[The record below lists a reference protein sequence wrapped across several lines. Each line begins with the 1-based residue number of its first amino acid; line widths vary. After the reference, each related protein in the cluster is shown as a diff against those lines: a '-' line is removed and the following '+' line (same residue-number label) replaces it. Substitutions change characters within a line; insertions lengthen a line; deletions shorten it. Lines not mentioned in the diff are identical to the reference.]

1 MAFPVA
7 YTLYMSVH
15 SWFASSLTS
24 PQFIGLGNF
33 RRAFVE
39 DDRFRN
45 ALWLTVYFTGLATL
59 LQLMLGVAI
68 ALVLNRPFRGKG
80 LVRSIFLLP
89 MVATP
94 VAIALVGMM
103 MYNPTLGVMNYL
115 VGLVGLGP
123 YKWVSNAAVV
133 VPALVIVDTWEWTP
147 LITLITLA
155 GLATLPIEPYE
166 SALIDGASSAQMFW
180 RITLPLLRP
189 TIIVALLF
197 RAIDCLKTFDIIY
210 VMTQG
215 GPGFASETL
224 NVYTFQVGL
233 FYFHIGYASS
243 LLVILFALVLGV
255 SLLLIKV
262 RRGAWGGGR
271 GIASPRARERL
282 GVRPGRRAALA
293 LPLPAGLDAPLVGQD
308 SGSEHGVSAR
318 ADLHADARQL
328 SRGLPEE
335 PVLHVHLEQ
344 PGGGRRVHG
353 PGAAA
358 RPSRRLRH
366 RAVQAHGDRSLHPD
380 GADGARDRLS
390 HPVVHPVHQG
400 EADRHLY
407 RAHPHPPDRGA
418 AARAVGDDRVLRG
431 RARRADRGGAD
442 RRLLAL
448 GRVPA
453 HRHPARQARHR
464 GDRHPRLHLLVEQF
478 PLLADRRRLQD
489 PHAPDRRLQLP
500 L

>member
-1 MAFPVA
+1 MRHLGTGWSRFVERHPVPVFTLPSVVAVALLMAFPVG

-15 SWFASSLTS
+15 SWYASSVTS
-24 PQFIGLGNF
+24 PHFVGLENF

-45 ALWLTVYFTGLATL
+45 ALWLTVYFTALATA
-59 LQLMLGVAI
+59 LQLVLGVSL

-94 VAIALVGMM
+94 VAIALVWMM

-123 YKWVSNAAVV
+123 YRWVSNAAIV
-133 VPALVIVDTWEWTP
+133 VPALAVVDTWEWTP

-166 SALIDGASSAQMFW
+166 SALIDGASATQMFL

-262 RRGAWGGGR
+262 RRGAW
-271 GIASPRARERL
+271 
-282 GVRPGRRAALA
+282 
-293 LPLPAGLDAPLVGQD
+293 
-308 SGSEHGVSAR
+308 
-318 ADLHADARQL
+318 
-328 SRGLPEE
+328 
-335 PVLHVHLEQ
+335 
-344 PGGGRRVHG
+344 
-353 PGAAA
+353 
-358 RPSRRLRH
+358 
-366 RAVQAHGDRSLHPD
+366 
-380 GADGARDRLS
+380 
-390 HPVVHPVHQG
+390 
-400 EADRHLY
+400 
-407 RAHPHPPDRGA
+407 
-418 AARAVGDDRVLRG
+418 
-431 RARRADRGGAD
+431 
-442 RRLLAL
+442 
-448 GRVPA
+448 
-453 HRHPARQARHR
+453 
-464 GDRHPRLHLLVEQF
+464 
-478 PLLADRRRLQD
+478 
-489 PHAPDRRLQLP
+489 
-500 L
+500 

>member
-1 MAFPVA
+1 LRHLGTGWSRFVERHPVPVFTLPSVVAVALLMAFPVG

-15 SWFASSLTS
+15 SWYASSVTS
-24 PQFIGLGNF
+24 PHFIGLENF

-39 DDRFRN
+39 DDRFSN
-45 ALWLTVYFTGLATL
+45 ALWLTVYFTALATA
-59 LQLMLGVAI
+59 LQLVLGVSL

-94 VAIALVGMM
+94 VAIALVWMM

-123 YKWVSNAAVV
+123 YRWVSNAAIV
-133 VPALVIVDTWEWTP
+133 VPALAVVDTWEWTP

-166 SALIDGASSAQMFW
+166 SALIDGASVTQMFW

-189 TIIVALLF
+189 TIMVALLF

-262 RRGAWGGGR
+262 RRGAW
-271 GIASPRARERL
+271 
-282 GVRPGRRAALA
+282 
-293 LPLPAGLDAPLVGQD
+293 
-308 SGSEHGVSAR
+308 
-318 ADLHADARQL
+318 
-328 SRGLPEE
+328 
-335 PVLHVHLEQ
+335 
-344 PGGGRRVHG
+344 
-353 PGAAA
+353 
-358 RPSRRLRH
+358 
-366 RAVQAHGDRSLHPD
+366 
-380 GADGARDRLS
+380 
-390 HPVVHPVHQG
+390 
-400 EADRHLY
+400 
-407 RAHPHPPDRGA
+407 
-418 AARAVGDDRVLRG
+418 
-431 RARRADRGGAD
+431 
-442 RRLLAL
+442 
-448 GRVPA
+448 
-453 HRHPARQARHR
+453 
-464 GDRHPRLHLLVEQF
+464 
-478 PLLADRRRLQD
+478 
-489 PHAPDRRLQLP
+489 
-500 L
+500 

>member
-1 MAFPVA
+1 VPVFTLPSVVAVTLLMAFPVA

-15 SWFASSLTS
+15 SWYASSLTS
-24 PQFIGLGNF
+24 PTFVGLGNF
-33 RRAFVE
+33 HRAFIE

-45 ALWLTVYFTGLATL
+45 ALWLTVYFTALATA
-59 LQLMLGVAI
+59 LQLVLGVSL

-80 LVRSIFLLP
+80 LVRSVFLLP

-94 VAIALVGMM
+94 VAIALVWMM

-123 YKWVSNAAVV
+123 YRWVSNAAIV
-133 VPALVIVDTWEWTP
+133 VPALAVVDTWEWTP

-166 SALIDGASSAQMFW
+166 SALIDGASATQMFW

-262 RRGAWGGGR
+262 RRGAW
-271 GIASPRARERL
+271 
-282 GVRPGRRAALA
+282 
-293 LPLPAGLDAPLVGQD
+293 
-308 SGSEHGVSAR
+308 
-318 ADLHADARQL
+318 
-328 SRGLPEE
+328 
-335 PVLHVHLEQ
+335 
-344 PGGGRRVHG
+344 
-353 PGAAA
+353 
-358 RPSRRLRH
+358 
-366 RAVQAHGDRSLHPD
+366 
-380 GADGARDRLS
+380 
-390 HPVVHPVHQG
+390 
-400 EADRHLY
+400 
-407 RAHPHPPDRGA
+407 
-418 AARAVGDDRVLRG
+418 
-431 RARRADRGGAD
+431 
-442 RRLLAL
+442 
-448 GRVPA
+448 
-453 HRHPARQARHR
+453 
-464 GDRHPRLHLLVEQF
+464 
-478 PLLADRRRLQD
+478 
-489 PHAPDRRLQLP
+489 
-500 L
+500 

>member
-1 MAFPVA
+1 MRHLGTGWSRFVERHPVPVFTLPSVVAVTLLMAFPVG

-15 SWFASSLTS
+15 SWYASSVTS
-24 PQFIGLGNF
+24 PHFVGLENF

-45 ALWLTVYFTGLATL
+45 ALWLTVYFTALATA
-59 LQLMLGVAI
+59 LQLVLGVSL

-94 VAIALVGMM
+94 VAIALVWMM

-123 YKWVSNAAVV
+123 YRWVSNAAIV
-133 VPALVIVDTWEWTP
+133 VPALAVVDTWEWTP

-166 SALIDGASSAQMFW
+166 SALIDGASVTQMFW

-189 TIIVALLF
+189 TIMVALLF

-262 RRGAWGGGR
+262 RRGAW
-271 GIASPRARERL
+271 
-282 GVRPGRRAALA
+282 
-293 LPLPAGLDAPLVGQD
+293 
-308 SGSEHGVSAR
+308 
-318 ADLHADARQL
+318 
-328 SRGLPEE
+328 
-335 PVLHVHLEQ
+335 
-344 PGGGRRVHG
+344 
-353 PGAAA
+353 
-358 RPSRRLRH
+358 
-366 RAVQAHGDRSLHPD
+366 
-380 GADGARDRLS
+380 
-390 HPVVHPVHQG
+390 
-400 EADRHLY
+400 
-407 RAHPHPPDRGA
+407 
-418 AARAVGDDRVLRG
+418 
-431 RARRADRGGAD
+431 
-442 RRLLAL
+442 
-448 GRVPA
+448 
-453 HRHPARQARHR
+453 
-464 GDRHPRLHLLVEQF
+464 
-478 PLLADRRRLQD
+478 
-489 PHAPDRRLQLP
+489 
-500 L
+500 

>member
-1 MAFPVA
+1 LRHLGTGWSRFVERHPVPVFTLPSVVAVALLMAFPVA

-15 SWFASSLTS
+15 SWYASSVTS
-24 PQFIGLGNF
+24 PHFIGLENF

-45 ALWLTVYFTGLATL
+45 ALWLTVYFTALATA
-59 LQLMLGVAI
+59 LQLVLGVSL

-94 VAIALVGMM
+94 VAIALVWMM
-103 MYNPTLGVMNYL
+103 MFNPTLGVMNYL

-123 YKWVSNAAVV
+123 YRWVSNAAVV
-133 VPALVIVDTWEWTP
+133 VPALAVVDTWEWTP

-166 SALIDGASSAQMFW
+166 SALIDGASATQMFW

-262 RRGAWGGGR
+262 RRGAW
-271 GIASPRARERL
+271 
-282 GVRPGRRAALA
+282 
-293 LPLPAGLDAPLVGQD
+293 
-308 SGSEHGVSAR
+308 
-318 ADLHADARQL
+318 
-328 SRGLPEE
+328 
-335 PVLHVHLEQ
+335 
-344 PGGGRRVHG
+344 
-353 PGAAA
+353 
-358 RPSRRLRH
+358 
-366 RAVQAHGDRSLHPD
+366 
-380 GADGARDRLS
+380 
-390 HPVVHPVHQG
+390 
-400 EADRHLY
+400 
-407 RAHPHPPDRGA
+407 
-418 AARAVGDDRVLRG
+418 
-431 RARRADRGGAD
+431 
-442 RRLLAL
+442 
-448 GRVPA
+448 
-453 HRHPARQARHR
+453 
-464 GDRHPRLHLLVEQF
+464 
-478 PLLADRRRLQD
+478 
-489 PHAPDRRLQLP
+489 
-500 L
+500 

>member
-1 MAFPVA
+1 MPVFTLPSVVAVALLMAFPVG
-7 YTLYMSVH
+7 YTLYMSAH
-15 SWFASSLTS
+15 SWYASSVTS
-24 PQFIGLGNF
+24 PHFIGFENF

-45 ALWLTVYFTGLATL
+45 ALWLTVYFTVLATA
-59 LQLMLGVAI
+59 LQLVLGVSL

-94 VAIALVGMM
+94 VAIALVWMM

-123 YKWVSNAAVV
+123 YRWVSNAAIV
-133 VPALVIVDTWEWTP
+133 VPALAVVDTWEWTP

-166 SALIDGASSAQMFW
+166 SALIDGASATQMFW

-189 TIIVALLF
+189 TIMVALLF

-262 RRGAWGGGR
+262 RRGAW
-271 GIASPRARERL
+271 
-282 GVRPGRRAALA
+282 
-293 LPLPAGLDAPLVGQD
+293 
-308 SGSEHGVSAR
+308 
-318 ADLHADARQL
+318 
-328 SRGLPEE
+328 
-335 PVLHVHLEQ
+335 
-344 PGGGRRVHG
+344 
-353 PGAAA
+353 
-358 RPSRRLRH
+358 
-366 RAVQAHGDRSLHPD
+366 
-380 GADGARDRLS
+380 
-390 HPVVHPVHQG
+390 
-400 EADRHLY
+400 
-407 RAHPHPPDRGA
+407 
-418 AARAVGDDRVLRG
+418 
-431 RARRADRGGAD
+431 
-442 RRLLAL
+442 
-448 GRVPA
+448 
-453 HRHPARQARHR
+453 
-464 GDRHPRLHLLVEQF
+464 
-478 PLLADRRRLQD
+478 
-489 PHAPDRRLQLP
+489 
-500 L
+500 

>member
-1 MAFPVA
+1 LRHFGTGWSRFVERHPVPVFTLPSVVAVTLLMAFPVV

-15 SWFASSLTS
+15 SWYASSLTS
-24 PQFIGLGNF
+24 PTFVGLGNF
-33 RRAFVE
+33 HRAFVE

-45 ALWLTVYFTGLATL
+45 ALWLTVYFTVLATA
-59 LQLMLGVAI
+59 LQLVLGVSL

-94 VAIALVGMM
+94 VAIALVWMM

-123 YKWVSNAAVV
+123 YRWVSNAAIV
-133 VPALVIVDTWEWTP
+133 VPALAVVDTWEWTP

-166 SALIDGASSAQMFW
+166 SALIDGASATQMFW

-262 RRGAWGGGR
+262 RRAEW
-271 GIASPRARERL
+271 
-282 GVRPGRRAALA
+282 
-293 LPLPAGLDAPLVGQD
+293 
-308 SGSEHGVSAR
+308 
-318 ADLHADARQL
+318 
-328 SRGLPEE
+328 
-335 PVLHVHLEQ
+335 
-344 PGGGRRVHG
+344 
-353 PGAAA
+353 
-358 RPSRRLRH
+358 
-366 RAVQAHGDRSLHPD
+366 
-380 GADGARDRLS
+380 
-390 HPVVHPVHQG
+390 
-400 EADRHLY
+400 
-407 RAHPHPPDRGA
+407 
-418 AARAVGDDRVLRG
+418 
-431 RARRADRGGAD
+431 
-442 RRLLAL
+442 
-448 GRVPA
+448 
-453 HRHPARQARHR
+453 
-464 GDRHPRLHLLVEQF
+464 
-478 PLLADRRRLQD
+478 
-489 PHAPDRRLQLP
+489 
-500 L
+500 